1 MLLSFPISLVAVAL
15 TLLSL
20 AALSRNAWL
29 VGGPAI
35 ALCAVTAV
43 PGVVRQEDLDARWVN
58 ALPAVGVALA
68 LGLTVAAA
76 LRASISVAP
85 ALPADRLRIALGVAI
100 GILSLPWLSA
110 ELGFHLP
117 GDVFLGE
124 EVPAG
129 ETLAAVHLGHHHG
142 LDGALLVASALL
154 LSRRRPA
161 GRSGAVYVAY
171 VSLAFG
177 YGAVNFAQD
186 LWQEQLVKRG
196 WVDWSIPTALEPGLR
211 PVWLAILALVRSGL
225 VVAHARAR
233 DTTTVSAPGM
243 VFLGF
248 GKYVRADRIYAL
260 EPITGDNRGNGR
272 RTLVWVEGIAEPV
285 VASRTQETILEDMAR
300 EAEVPR
306 GKRSRRP
313 VTLHPQLFIEDE

>member
-15 TLLSL
+15 TLLAL

-29 VGGPAI
+29 VGAPAI

-85 ALPADRLRIALGVAI
+85 SLPADRLRIALGAAI

-129 ETLAAVHLGHHHG
+129 EALAAVHLGHHHG

-154 LSRRRPA
+154 LSRRRPS
-161 GRSGAVYVAY
+161 GRSGSFYIAY

-177 YGAVNFAQD
+177 YGAMNFAQD

-196 WVDWSIPTALEPGLR
+196 WVDWSIPTALEPGPR
-211 PVWLAILALVRSGL
+211 PVWLAILALAGL
-225 VVAHARAR
+225 AWW
-233 DTTTVSAPGM
+233 S
-243 VFLGF
+243 L
-248 GKYVRADRIYAL
+248 
-260 EPITGDNRGNGR
+260 
-272 RTLVWVEGIAEPV
+272 
-285 VASRTQETILEDMAR
+285 AR
-300 EAEVPR
+300 ERAIL
-306 GKRSRRP
+306 RR
-313 VTLHPQLFIEDE
+313 